1 LYDENIAVDI
11 NNIQRGSSTMNRRK
25 FIAGSGAAL
34 AATACSASNLSS
46 AADQRKLRMA
56 IVGTGSRGSFT
67 WGREVVQNFS
77 DVVEIIGLCDHNGKR
92 VEAAKQ
98 LIGTSAPTFTDFDRM
113 IKETR
118 PDAVTVTTVDATHAR
133 YIIRAMELGCDV
145 ISEKPLC
152 TDEEQCQ
159 AILDAQKKTGKK
171 ITVTFN
177 ARHGLKDKKIKE
189 LLMQKAIG
197 DLISVDFHEYLD
209 TSHGADYFRRWHRL
223 KENSGSLLVHK
234 ASHHFDLANWWIDS
248 KPVSVTAS
256 GELKFYGRNNSFRS
270 THCRAC
276 SHKGQCKFYWD
287 VTKNQRYVKLYV
299 ECESEDGYLRDGC
312 VWRDDINIYDTM
324 SVLVRYE
331 NGVQLNYIANAYLP
345 YEGQAISFNGSKGRI
360 DCNEF
365 SGGGFNSD
373 ELRLTR
379 SFGKS
384 EVITD
389 FGPRREGGHG
399 GSDTSIQDLVFRGLP
414 KDDPL
419 GLRADVRAGALSSLI
434 GIAARRSIERSSQT
448 VRIGDLVKL

>member
-1 LYDENIAVDI
+1 
-11 NNIQRGSSTMNRRK
+11 MNRRK

-34 AATACSASNLSS
+34 AATACSTANPASVAN
-46 AADQRKLRMA
+46 QRKLRVA
-56 IVGTGSRGSFT
+56 IIGTGSRGSFT

-98 LIGTSAPTFTDFDRM
+98 LIGTSAPTFTDFDKM
-113 IKETR
+113 VKETR
-118 PDAVTVTTVDATHAR
+118 PDAVTVTTVDSTHAR

-171 ITVTFN
+171 LTVTFN

-197 DLISVDFHEYLD
+197 DLISVDYHEYLD

-223 KENSGSLLVHK
+223 KENSGTLLVHK
-234 ASHHFDLANWWIDS
+234 ASHHFDLANWWINS

-270 THCRAC
+270 THCRPC
-276 SHKGQCKFYWD
+276 PHKGDCKFYYD

-299 ECESEDGYLRDGC
+299 ECESEDNYLRDGC
-312 VWRDDINIYDTM
+312 VWREDINIYDTM
-324 SVLVRYE
+324 SVIVQYE
-331 NGVQLNYIANAYLP
+331 NGVRLNYLANAYLP

-360 DCNEF
+360 DCSEY

-373 ELRLTR
+373 ELRITR

-384 EVITD
+384 EVISN
-389 FGPRREGGHG
+389 FGPQREGGHG
-399 GSDTSIQDLVFRGLP
+399 GSDTSVQDLIFRGLP
-414 KDDPL
+414 KQDPL
-419 GLRADVRAGALSSLI
+419 GLRADARAGALSSLI
-434 GIAARRSIERSSQT
+434 GIAAYRSIERGSQT
-448 VRIGDLVKL
+448 IKIGDLVKL

>member
-1 LYDENIAVDI
+1 
-11 NNIQRGSSTMNRRK
+11 MNRRK

-34 AATACSASNLSS
+34 ATTACSAANLPS
-46 AADQRKLRMA
+46 AASQRKLRMA

-67 WGREVVQNFS
+67 WGREVVQHFS

-98 LIGTSAPTFTDFDRM
+98 LIGTGAPTFTDFDKM
-113 IKETR
+113 VKETR
-118 PDAVTVTTVDATHAR
+118 PDAVTVTTVDATHAH

-152 TDEEQCQ
+152 TDEEQCR
-159 AILDAQKKTGKK
+159 AILDAQRRTGKK

-276 SHKGQCKFYWD
+276 SHKGECKFYWD

-299 ECESEDGYLRDGC
+299 ECEAEDGYLRDGC

-324 SVLVRYE
+324 SVMVRYE

-345 YEGQAISFNGSKGRI
+345 YEGQAISFNGTKGRI
-360 DCNEF
+360 DGSEF

-373 ELRLTR
+373 ELRLAR

-399 GSDTSIQDLVFRGLP
+399 GSDTSIQDLIFRGLP

>member
-1 LYDENIAVDI
+1 
-11 NNIQRGSSTMNRRK
+11 MNRRK
-25 FIAGSGAAL
+25 FIAGSSAAL
-34 AATACSASNLSS
+34 TAVACSTANLSS
-46 AADQRKLRMA
+46 TANQRKLRMA

-77 DVVEIIGLCDHNGKR
+77 DVVDIIGLCDHNSKR

-98 LIGTSAPTFTDFDRM
+98 LIGTGAPTFTDFDRM

-159 AILDAQKKTGKK
+159 AILDAQKRTGKK

-189 LLMQKAIG
+189 LLIQKTIG

-209 TSHGADYFRRWHRL
+209 ISHGADYFRRWHRM
-223 KENSGSLLVHK
+223 KENSGTLLVHK

-248 KPVSVTAS
+248 KPVSVVAS

-270 THCRAC
+270 THCRVC

-287 VTKNQRYVKLYV
+287 VTKNQQYVKLYV

-324 SVLVRYE
+324 SVIVRYE
-331 NGVQLNYIANAYLP
+331 NGVQLNYTANAYLP
-345 YEGQAISFNGSKGRI
+345 YEGQAVSFNGSKGRI
-360 DCNEF
+360 DCSEF
-365 SGGGFNSD
+365 FGGGFNTD
-373 ELRLTR
+373 ELRLAR

-389 FGPRREGGHG
+389 FGSRREGGHG
-399 GSDTSIQDLVFRGLP
+399 GSDTSVQDLIFRGLP

-419 GLRADVRAGALSSLI
+419 GLRADMRAGALSSLI
-434 GIAARRSIERSSQT
+434 GIAARRSIERDSQP
-448 VRIGDLVKL
+448 VRISDLVKL